1 MQQKK
6 ISSAWLID
14 DDKIYLFGLRKMIEI
29 SKRCDS
35 ITEFS
40 NGSEAIRKLQTMVD
54 SPELLPDII
63 FLDINMP
70 VMDGWQFLTA
80 FDVLKKQLSRQIII
94 YMISSSIDDRDIERA
109 KQLDAVKNY
118 IIKPL
123 PFDKLQSIFANEIQ

>member
-80 FDVLKKQLSRQIII
+80 FDLLKKQLSRQIII

>member
-70 VMDGWQFLTA
+70 VMDGWQFLMA

-109 KQLDAVKNY
+109 RQLDAVKNY